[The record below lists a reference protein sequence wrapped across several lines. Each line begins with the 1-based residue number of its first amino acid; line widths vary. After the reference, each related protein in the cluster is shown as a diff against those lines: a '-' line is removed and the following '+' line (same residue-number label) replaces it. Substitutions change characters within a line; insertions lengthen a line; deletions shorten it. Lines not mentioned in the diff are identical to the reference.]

1 VPLTNTTWPVW
12 IGNELAVFISPTDA
26 HSLGIV
32 PVHGATNNSGV
43 YGIDCIISDQWYNNF
58 TTGVVIPAGT
68 LVYYMTNLQT
78 VVGSVGKALVTD
90 TQDLAATGT
99 LGFVPLVKGLLSSDL
114 SVHVGDTNYDLDLKV
129 STPAFAGHIP
139 TPAAQAYTVDLAA
152 ASTYNI
158 VKIYLKTSAG
168 TCTVALNRN
177 GTAITGASA
186 IAVSSTR
193 TSVVLSQV
201 VAIDDVI
208 ELVVSNLSAAADL
221 AYSVRTQ
228 PN

>member
-1 VPLTNTTWPVW
+1 MSSDGVH
-12 IGNELAVFISPTDA
+12 F
-26 HSLGIV
+26 LGIV
-32 PVHGATNNSGV
+32 PVLNATNSGATPPE
-43 YGIDCIISDQWYNNF
+43 YGLNLLISDLWYNHF
-58 TTGVVIPAGT
+58 TTGVVIPAGA
-68 LVYYMTNLQT
+68 LVYYMTGLGTNLSAQGKSL
-78 VVGSVGKALVTD
+78 VVDTSQYDGSIPSL
-90 TQDLAATGT
+90 
-99 LGFVPLVKGLLSSDL
+99 KGLLSSDS
-114 SVHVGDTNYDLDLKV
+114 SVHMADTTTGAFAFLDLDLKV

-152 ASTYNI
+152 ASTYKI

-168 TCTVALNRN
+168 TCTVALNQN
-177 GTAITGASA
+177 GTAITGATA

-201 VAIDDVI
+201 VAVDDVI
-208 ELVVSNLSAAADL
+208 ELVVSGLTGAADL